1 MCLHIVMVFLCMLF
15 KLVEPLKGL
24 VNHVFALRV
33 VEAEP
38 ELNPLGLWHGM
49 ERCRGPTSE
58 GTSKCALLGM
68 TCRTSPLVSALV
80 DQADLG
86 SDTRRVKRLPS
97 PQAVSVQRQQPLQ
110 KLARSD
116 TRLTDVRITC
126 GSAATVDTLNVV
138 MLKSGLCLY
147 A

>member
-1 MCLHIVMVFLCMLF
+1 MLF

-38 ELNPLGLWHGM
+38 ELNPLGLGHGQ

-68 TCRTSPLVSALV
+68 TRRTSPLVSALV

-97 PQAVSVQRQQPLQ
+97 PQAVSGP
-110 KLARSD
+110 
-116 TRLTDVRITC
+116 
-126 GSAATVDTLNVV
+126 AATAATKTGEIRYSADGCSNHLRI
-138 MLKSGLCLY
+138 SGDS
-147 A
+147 

>member
-1 MCLHIVMVFLCMLF
+1 MLF
-15 KLVEPLKGL
+15 KLVEPLKDL

-68 TCRTSPLVSALV
+68 TRRTSPLVSALV

-97 PQAVSVQRQQPLQ
+97 PQAVSGP
-110 KLARSD
+110 
-116 TRLTDVRITC
+116 
-126 GSAATVDTLNVV
+126 AATAATKTGETRYSANGCSNHLRI
-138 MLKSGLCLY
+138 SGDS
-147 A
+147 